1 MPPFISQER
10 LTSYERLQK
19 ALEGANARADE
30 LQHERDTLAAENARL
45 RSAAAVSL
53 SLTTLRHAS
62 MRLSARAA
70 YNLIIVAQ

>member
-30 LQHERDTLAAENARL
+30 LQHERDTLAGENASL
-45 RSAAAVSL
+45 RSAAAVSP
-53 SLTTLRHAS
+53 SLTT
-62 MRLSARAA
+62 
-70 YNLIIVAQ
+70 